1 MYFGGSWALS
11 MIGHEPLPLRSLTPS
26 FMECFKGIPNGGR
39 VVVRVKAKQRV
50 HTCNY
55 CRRCSECSLTIAKVV

>member
-39 VVVRVKAKQRV
+39 VVVRVKANK
-50 HTCNY
+50 
-55 CRRCSECSLTIAKVV
+55 ECIRATAAAVALSAHLPSPK